1 MKKELEEV
9 FLTFLKDLVKQIIK
23 TWNHLM
29 IKNQVIY
36 HVFGSNH
43 SYEWAVSQYLNGFK
57 WLNQSKIVKFDINY
71 VDQNSSYEYILEAD
85 LEYPEE
91 LHELHSNYPLAPEKL
106 EIKHNM
112 LSNYC
117 TDNARKYDTKIGGV
131 SKLVPNLGNKDKHV
145 LHYKNLQLYLLLGM
159 KLIKVHRTLKFKQSD
174 WLNKYIN
181 THKRKKCCNSFEKDF
196 KLMNSSVCG
205 KTMENLRKMIKV
217 RLVNNAKDY

>member
-1 MKKELEEV
+1 M
-9 FLTFLKDLVKQIIK
+9 
-23 TWNHLM
+23 
-29 IKNQVIY
+29 
-36 HVFGSNH
+36 
-43 SYEWAVSQYLNGFK
+43 SQYLNGFK

-131 SKLVPNLGNKDKHV
+131 SKLVSNLGNKDKHV

-174 WLNKYIN
+174 
-181 THKRKKCCNSFEKDF
+181 
-196 KLMNSSVCG
+196 
-205 KTMENLRKMIKV
+205 
-217 RLVNNAKDY
+217 